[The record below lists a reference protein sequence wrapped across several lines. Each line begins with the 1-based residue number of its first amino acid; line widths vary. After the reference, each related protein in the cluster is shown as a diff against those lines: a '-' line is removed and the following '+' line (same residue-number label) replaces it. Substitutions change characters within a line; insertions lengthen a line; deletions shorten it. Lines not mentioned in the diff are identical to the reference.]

1 MDMQAAAALAG
12 QGLGHEGG
20 KQPVLRGDGAHS
32 AFIGDQIVGGGQHI
46 HRTAPDFILSRA
58 LCVMGA
64 FGKQSQLLKGQAD
77 LPPDVFAP
85 VERGDVEVSGLVPRM
100 QGRICLLYTSIRF
113 KNMGKVYYFDPAG
126 SSFQKGDHVVVET
139 ARGMEC
145 GEVVIPNKQVSDET
159 IVRPLKPVLRAASP
173 ADLKRARENAER
185 AKKAMRICKERCV

>member
-1 MDMQAAAALAG
+1 MQGLLQKGVPRKEGRRHMDMQAAAALAG

-58 LCVMGA
+58 LFVMGA
-64 FGKQSQLLKGQAD
+64 FGKQSHLLKGQAD

-100 QGRICLLYTSIRF
+100 QGRIPLLVHF
-113 KNMGKVYYFDPAG
+113 
-126 SSFQKGDHVVVET
+126 E
-139 ARGMEC
+139 
-145 GEVVIPNKQVSDET
+145 
-159 IVRPLKPVLRAASP
+159 
-173 ADLKRARENAER
+173 
-185 AKKAMRICKERCV
+185 